1 MITLYLRFPILQ
13 AALAAFS
20 AVTGQEVEALHDV
33 PSKVAVNGLL
43 CDVDVIGS
51 LTHATG
57 EKDVDGY
64 PISEQVAGSHVN
76 IWVPDDAV
84 VPSELE
90 PFRVFPVTP
99 SRSFG

>member
-1 MITLYLRFPILQ
+1 MITVYLRFPNLPT
-13 AALAAFS
+13 ALGAFGI
-20 AVTGQEVEALHDV
+20 VTGQAVDALSEV

-43 CDVDVIGS
+43 CDVDVIGP
-51 LTHATG
+51 LTHETG
-57 EKDVDGY
+57 DIYADGA
-64 PISEQVAGSHVN
+64 PVFEPVSGFHVN

-84 VPSELE
+84 VPPELE